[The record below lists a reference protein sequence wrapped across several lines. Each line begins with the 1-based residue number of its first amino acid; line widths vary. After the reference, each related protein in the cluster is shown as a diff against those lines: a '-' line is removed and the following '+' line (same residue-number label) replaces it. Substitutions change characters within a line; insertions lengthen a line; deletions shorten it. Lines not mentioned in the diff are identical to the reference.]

1 MRAPQHSQSVVS
13 LRSRGTTVRT
23 GPTARPPGALPH
35 TRPPSTPP
43 GQAGDARGPARSFIR
58 GPRQRRHGHPSR
70 AKWMHRGQESLI
82 GAGNHPLGQ
91 AICLPQCTVAYPVA
105 CPNAPLPTPMRARAL
120 PQCAVAYPNAALPA
134 LLPTPMPH
142 CPPRMPG
149 MGTRAYSA
157 RAHHRC
163 CVCPSPMVRP
173 APAGAKPVEEKKR
186 WRASSRASIH
196 TRIAPPTRSAT
207 AASMRDPWPER
218 QKRGSTTSS

>member
-23 GPTARPPGALPH
+23 GPTARPPARSLH

-91 AICLPQCTVAYPVA
+91 AICLPQCTVAYP
-105 CPNAPLPTPMRARAL
+105 NAPLPTLLPAPMRRCL
-120 PQCAVAYPNAALPA
+120 PRCGHAPYPNAP
-134 LLPTPMPH
+134 LPTPMPH